1 MNAARFSISIEGS
14 GEAKEV
20 GYLLENQALSPV
32 DRCSS
37 TDWEQGDFIKFVLLV
52 VPSTYATN
60 IDLLFSWGFSAR
72 RGPWRSQVLIRI
84 RCCSCHRPGADVAG
98 MLQVLYTL
106 RYRLETRKLWRDSTL
121 KSLAVTVRRSSESQ
135 PFSSSHDRQAGWLSY
150 TSTKDEGMTRA
161 ALEKITTER
170 IDTLPT
176 RKRIDWKLETRFHF
190 ADRPTNKTVRVDSSF
205 DRFGKMVADRQNH
218 KNFDIVHGLEKKGKT
233 TGAWDVVVKAPLFH
247 NIRVLHPVC
256 LDPSSTTP
264 EKKNLKLHQGSA
276 APQTPPCVLP

>member
-1 MNAARFSISIEGS
+1 MDQTVPAGSMNAARFSISIEGS

-60 IDLLFSWGFSAR
+60 IGLLFSWGFSAR

-98 MLQVLYTL
+98 MLQVLFTL
-106 RYRLETRKLWRDSTL
+106 CYQLATRKLWRDSTL
-121 KSLAVTVRRSSESQ
+121 KSHAVTVRRSSESQ
-135 PFSSSHDRQAGWLSY
+135 PFSSSHDRQAGGLSY

-176 RKRIDWKLETRFHF
+176 RKRIDWKLETAF
-190 ADRPTNKTVRVDSSF
+190 TSQTVQQTVRVDSSF
-205 DRFGKMVADRQNH
+205 DRFGKMVADRRNH
-218 KNFDIVHGLEKKGKT
+218 KNFDIVGLEKKRK
-233 TGAWDVVVKAPLFH
+233 
-247 NIRVLHPVC
+247 
-256 LDPSSTTP
+256 
-264 EKKNLKLHQGSA
+264 
-276 APQTPPCVLP
+276 PQEPGTLM